1 MPRTPKELRKS
12 AGTPYLKGHE
22 QRANKELEA
31 RTNLENEP
39 RENPEKRHLQPL
51 KLHTAY
57 TEKGAHTKT
66 GALFLLAKTLNI
78 GIPEIICQAFSI
90 CCC

>member
-1 MPRTPKELRKS
+1 MPRTPKELRKN
-12 AGTPYLKGHE
+12 GERVPERHTLK
-22 QRANKELEA
+22 ATNKELEA

-57 TEKGAHTKT
+57 TEKGAPQKQ
-66 GALFLLAKTLNI
+66 GRLFLLAK
-78 GIPEIICQAFSI
+78 ICS
-90 CCC
+90 